1 VTRIETG
8 AIAAALGVVAAATIQ
23 VGEGTL
29 GLLLTAVIVPL
40 AGGLWRER
48 EKRLTAEAELRELK
62 HDMKEAAD
70 HTSSVNLDVRMLK
83 ADMDRL
89 RRESADWSLVGTG
102 MPPYRSPRTRV
113 RPPHP
118 TQSRSGT
125 RSRASARGFDEP
137 PVSSRNQPT
146 PETSNASENNSGRQ
160 DNSSRKA
167 ATS

>member
-62 HDMKEAAD
+62 HDMKEAGD
-70 HTSSVNLDVRMLK
+70 HSASLNMDVRMLR

-89 RRESADWSLVGTG
+89 RRESGQWRPADTAPVPVS
-102 MPPYRSPRTRV
+102 RPRQ
-113 RPPHP
+113 RP
-118 TQSRSGT
+118 TSSRSGT
-125 RSRASARGFDEP
+125 RSRASARGSDEWRA
-137 PVSSRNQPT
+137 SSQDPST
-146 PETSNASENNSGRQ
+146 PERSNASASSSANRS
-160 DNSSRKA
+160 NSSSNPE
-167 ATS
+167 TT

>member
-29 GLLLTAVIVPL
+29 GLILTAVIVPL

-70 HTSSVNLDVRMLK
+70 HTASVNLDVRMLK
-83 ADMDRL
+83 EDMDRL
-89 RRESADWSLVGTG
+89 RRESGQWVPADTAPVPS
-102 MPPYRSPRTRV
+102 RSPQPRQRPTR
-113 RPPHP
+113 
-118 TQSRSGT
+118 SRSGL
-125 RSRASARGFDEP
+125 RSRASARGSDEWRA
-137 PVSSRNQPT
+137 SSNIHQT
-146 PETSNASENNSGRQ
+146 PETSNASA
-160 DNSSRKA
+160 NSSENPSNSSSNLE
-167 ATS
+167 TT